1 MKKIFIFLTIS
12 MILLQGCS
20 SDGGSDNASS
30 AILCKSIKF
39 NESDATNIRNYRD
52 EFSYDGNKLSEVK
65 FYYNDVLTSKSL
77 YFYTGDLITQIKRY
91 NSSNQLTYLEDY
103 TYNNSGQLIQ
113 SISYDEGILD
123 VRKTYIYNQ
132 NGTINELEY
141 YNYGQPQETLN
152 SNSTFTYT
160 NGNLVSSNVIEYD
173 GTQVLNNQIITYLY
187 DDKNSPFKNL
197 NASVKFIYINNIGN
211 LNGFNHNIINSTET
225 NSNPNN
231 SNRTDNLQYLYN
243 SDNYPTIV
251 TSSNPNSSIV
261 EYTY

>member
-1 MKKIFIFLTIS
+1 ML
-12 MILLQGCS
+12 LLQGCS
-20 SDGGSDNASS
+20 SDSGSNNNTST
-30 AILCKSIKF
+30 AILCKTIKF

-52 EFSYDGNKLSEVK
+52 EFTYNGNELSEVK

-77 YFYTGDLITQIKRY
+77 YFYTDDLITQIKRY

-123 VRKTYIYNQ
+123 VRKTYVYNQ

-160 NGNLVSSNVIEYD
+160 NGNLVTSNIIEYD
-173 GTQVLNNQIITYLY
+173 GTQVYNNQIITYLY

-197 NASVKFIYINNIGN
+197 NASTKFLFSNNIGPS
-211 LNGFNHNIINSTET
+211 NGFNHNIIGSTET
-225 NSNPNN
+225 NTNINPAFSNSTINY
-231 SNRTDNLQYLYN
+231 QYIYN
-243 SDNYPTIV
+243 TDNYPTKV
-251 TSSNPNSSIV
+251 TSSNPGSSTV